1 MKNTEI
7 LLSVR
12 RSLLQSHTVGLCA
25 ECICRYF
32 PVINKSFCG
41 EDVLWL
47 PACVFEVMTPSHM
60 PCLLT
65 HNSKQL
71 LHFKLVCSRIPT
83 NNISVKPVQICAPR
97 ASIYKTPKQLKCKIY
112 FPWISLS
119 YVSWCQARWSHSSL
133 THGDLTM
140 KIPRRKMNKNSDF
153 DLWDHRK
160 DFQFTTV
167 HHRRALTSQ
176 SSLWILSIYGFSS
189 HGCRALTWRTKM
201 SSS

>member
-1 MKNTEI
+1 MMSSGCQ
-7 LLSVR
+7 LVYLR
-12 RSLLQSHTVGLCA
+12 WWHHHT
-25 ECICRYF
+25 
-32 PVINKSFCG
+32 
-41 EDVLWL
+41 L
-47 PACVFEVMTPSHM
+47 PM

-119 YVSWCQARWSHSSL
+119 FVSWCQARWSHFSL
-133 THGDLTM
+133 IHGDLTM
-140 KIPRRKMNKNSDF
+140 KISRRKMNKNSDF

-160 DFQFTTV
+160 DFHFTTV